1 MKLDYDREQLIDLM
15 RDFFISTGMRIVL
28 FDDEYR
34 ILLAYPENDCSFCRA
49 MKSVSASAQLCRQS
63 DEHSFRTCAATQKLS
78 LYHCHAGLIEA
89 TLPLVDSGIIIGYLM
104 FGQISD
110 KQSGQDLA
118 KELTRYASG
127 LQIDPEKYCFEDI
140 PHKSLDE
147 IKAASKIMEALT
159 FYALYHKTI
168 SLHSQ
173 VFAGRIREYLLAHID
188 EPLSPESIAEA
199 MNFSRSKLYM
209 ECERNLGTGIM
220 QYLSGLRMEEARRL
234 LTQTDLPISTIA
246 EAVGFTNYNYFCRI
260 FKKENGLPA
269 KSYRLRF
276 HNRIESL

>member
-1 MKLDYDREQLIDLM
+1 MKLDYDRDQLIDLM

-49 MKSVSASAQLCRQS
+49 MKSVPASAQLCRQS
-63 DEHSFRTCAATQKLS
+63 DEHSFQTCAVTQKLS
-78 LYHCHAGLIEA
+78 LYRCHAGLIEA

-110 KQSGQDLA
+110 KQSGPDLA

-127 LQIDPEKYCFEDI
+127 LQIESSKFCFDDI
-140 PHKSLDE
+140 PHKSFDE

-188 EPLSPESIAEA
+188 EPLCPESIAA
-199 MNFSRSKLYM
+199 ALNFSRSKLYM

-220 QYLSGLRMEEARRL
+220 DYLSHLRMEQARCL
-234 LTQTDLPISTIA
+234 LTQTDLPVSKIA
-246 EAVGFTNYNYFCRI
+246 EVVGFTNYNYFCRI
-260 FKKENGLPA
+260 FKKENGMSA
-269 KSYRLRF
+269 KSYRLRY
-276 HNRIESL
+276 RDPIILK

>member
-1 MKLDYDREQLIDLM
+1 MKLEYDREQLLDLM
-15 RDFFISTGMRIVL
+15 KDFFISTGMRIVL

-34 ILLAYPENDCSFCRA
+34 ILLAYPEHDCTFCRA
-49 MKSVSASAQLCRQS
+49 MKSVPASARLCRQS
-63 DEHSFRTCAATQKLS
+63 DEHSFQTCAATRKLS

-110 KQSGQDLA
+110 KESGSELA
-118 KELTRYASG
+118 DGLTAYADGFRIEPGNCSF
-127 LQIDPEKYCFEDI
+127 DDI

-173 VFAGRIREYLLAHID
+173 VFTERIRKYLLAHIN
-188 EPLSPESIAEA
+188 EPLSPESIAKA
-199 MNFSRSKLYM
+199 MNCSRSKLYM

-220 QYLSGLRMEEARRL
+220 DYLSHLRMEEARRL
-234 LTQTDLPISTIA
+234 LTTTDLPVSKVA
-246 EAVGFTNYNYFCRI
+246 EAVGFTDYNYFCRI

-269 KSYRLRF
+269 KTYRQRYGSS
-276 HNRIESL
+276 E